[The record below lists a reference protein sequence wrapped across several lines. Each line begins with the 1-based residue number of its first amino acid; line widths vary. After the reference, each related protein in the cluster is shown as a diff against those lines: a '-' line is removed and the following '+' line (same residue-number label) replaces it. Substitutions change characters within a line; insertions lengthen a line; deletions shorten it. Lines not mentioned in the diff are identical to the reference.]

1 MLKVDDTKVLTIDD
15 KTVAV
20 DELDDNIKALVS
32 YYDHWKQHEADA
44 RAELLKVQTAMRGL
58 ANEIAKL
65 VMEKKEEGEEGT
77 GDGEVKAEEV
87 KADE

>member
-1 MLKVDDTKVLTIDD
+1 MLKVEETKVLTIDG

-20 DELDDNIKALVS
+20 DDLDDNVKALVV

-58 ANEIAKL
+58 ANEIAML
-65 VMEKKEEGEEGT
+65 VMEAEKKEEEGEEA
-77 GDGEVKAEEV
+77 VAEE
-87 KADE
+87 APAAE